1 MSSASIGRLTHMDYK
16 LELVLLPVTDV
27 DRAKAFYSEKVG
39 FAVHV
44 DHQPNESFRVVQLD
58 PPGSSCSITIGI
70 GITDAEPGSVKGLH
84 LMVSDIEAAHADLVG
99 RGVEVSDVRHL
110 EDGAWTPGPHPRHGD
125 YESFADFKDPD
136 GNQWVLQERGYG
148 K

>member
-1 MSSASIGRLTHMDYK
+1 MSSASIDRHTYMDYK

-39 FAVHV
+39 FDVHV
-44 DHQPNESFRVVQLD
+44 DHQPNEHFRVVQLD
-58 PPGSSCSITIGI
+58 PPGSSCSITFGI

-84 LMVSDIEAAHADLVG
+84 LMVTDIEAAHAELVG

-110 EDGAWTPGPHPRHGD
+110 EDGAWKPGPHPGRGN

-136 GNQWVLQERGYG
+136 GNQWVLQERDYG
-148 K
+148 N